1 MNVVGWS
8 RVGAKLRQRG
18 SGWMAT
24 LGLGVVLF
32 ASEARAQE
40 APATADAAAA
50 APSSSAEQGPLPAPP
65 PPPAA
70 LPAAP
75 AQPLLQKAAAPGPTI
90 EIRLE
95 ANHEDAG
102 LYRIGRAEQ
111 GIDSNL
117 NGRLGGSRQRLKLCA
132 APCRLR
138 VSPGDFVVAGPRLR
152 ESPTFSIA
160 GRNKL
165 VHVDA
170 DVGTDGA
177 ALGGIVLAGV
187 GGFTLLITLPVVLV
201 GAALEA
207 NGRDGTGLMIGGG
220 AATAVGAGLLIGG
233 VSMIV
238 GSKTTVSLRS
248 EALRAG
254 H

>member
-1 MNVVGWS
+1 MA
-8 RVGAKLRQRG
+8 RV
-18 SGWMAT
+18 
-24 LGLGVVLF
+24 
-32 ASEARAQE
+32 
-40 APATADAAAA
+40 
-50 APSSSAEQGPLPAPP
+50 
-65 PPPAA
+65 
-70 LPAAP
+70 
-75 AQPLLQKAAAPGPTI
+75 APGPTI

-102 LYRIGRAEQ
+102 LYRIGRVDH

-117 NGRLGGSRQRLKLCA
+117 NGRLGGARQRIKLCA

-138 VSPGDFVVAGPRLR
+138 VAPGDFVVAGPRLR
-152 ESPTFSIA
+152 ESPTLSIA

-177 ALGGIVLAGV
+177 AIGGIALAGV
-187 GGFTLLITLPVVLV
+187 GGFTLLISLPIVLV
-201 GAALEA
+201 GAAVEA
-207 NGRDGTGLMIGGG
+207 SGNEGTGLLIGGG

-238 GSKTTVSLRS
+238 GSKTTLSVRS
-248 EALRAG
+248 EARP
-254 H
+254 